1 MLTFKGKDDSVTL
14 NLSDT
19 EIKTGKHP
27 YTIKNYPKLNVPV
40 AVMGSNVTSSSAEI
54 LLLAITTT
62 VKESIFIGRDTGGYV
77 SGREGYKLYGNVYL
91 GLPTEAIQTN
101 DKIVHKID
109 SPISSDIQTDAPLDT
124 TKEWFSKFTLSSN
137 K

>member
-62 VKESIFIGRDTGGYV
+62 VKESTFIGRDTGGM
-77 SGREGYKLYGNVYL
+77 
-91 GLPTEAIQTN
+91 
-101 DKIVHKID
+101 
-109 SPISSDIQTDAPLDT
+109 
-124 TKEWFSKFTLSSN
+124 
-137 K
+137 